1 MQCAVEQDQP
11 LKKTISIIRSIIRE
25 NGFFLLSLGQTAML
39 ALFALLLLQAVA
51 YGYFA
56 ATIPLH
62 YDEWNSWRFFSGD
75 SFRSVLTY
83 YPAPNNHVFYN
94 LVARC
99 FVVMKIDSETA
110 IRLPSVVASVLTS
123 YYFFKLCRNAF
134 GTLLSLGLLAILIV
148 FYNYIFYSVEARGYS
163 FVNLFCVLLMYAS
176 GKLSEGY
183 SRTKYRFLF
192 IVSQFLGVFT
202 VPSFLYVM
210 FPAGV
215 LLFVYLLKERSL
227 KKLILFAGDYC
238 IVAILI
244 FAGYSGILFIGDPQ
258 QLLHPETWT
267 DKFSFGDSAWSQHL
281 SLYLGM
287 RFYELFGYYQ
297 VHLAG
302 VLIILSV
309 IYHISRFGV
318 RHSFLCLLCAF
329 MFFSPAIIVILHG
342 VFPFGRTFYY
352 LLFPSLIALGFITVA
367 STAFLKNGR
376 LHGFL
381 RRYNPLFY
389 TALILAVTIKVSS
402 FGVTHHM
409 AALWDYKLSW
419 LRESKLL
426 PAMHGIR
433 EISRTTT
440 GNEFYPA
447 EVISHMCAKN
457 YPDNNVR
464 ITVLDS
470 IRDQDLLVINESEL
484 SAFWK
489 RLQGYEC
496 MMGYADT
503 WIFMSK
509 DLAKDVKL
517 RQVASGAN

>member
-1 MQCAVEQDQP
+1 
-11 LKKTISIIRSIIRE
+11 LKIINGIIRSIARE
-25 NGFFLLSLGQTAML
+25 NRFFLLSLGQTARL
-39 ALFALLLLQAVA
+39 ALFVLLTLQVVV

-99 FVVMKIDSETA
+99 FVILKIDSETA

-123 YYFFKLCRNAF
+123 YYFFKLCKNRF
-134 GTLLSLGLLAILIV
+134 GTLLSFGLLTILIV

-163 FVNLFCVLLMYAS
+163 FVNLFCVLLMYS
-176 GKLSEGY
+176 SNKLSGGY
-183 SRTKYRFLF
+183 SGTRYRFLF
-192 IVSQFLGVFT
+192 IASQFLGVFT

-210 FPAGV
+210 FPAGL
-215 LLFVYLLKERSL
+215 LLFIFLLTGKSFR
-227 KKLILFAGDYC
+227 KLILFSGDYC

-244 FAGYSGILFIGDPQ
+244 IAGYSGILFIGDPQ
-258 QLLHPETWT
+258 QLLHPEAWT
-267 DKFSFGDSAWSQHL
+267 DKFSFSDTAWSQHL

-297 VHLAG
+297 VHLAS

-309 IYHISRFGV
+309 VHHISRFGA

-329 MFFSPAIIVILHG
+329 MFFSPAIIVMLHG

-352 LLFPSLIALGFITVA
+352 LLFPSLIALGFITDA
-367 STAFLKNGR
+367 STAFLKNGK

-381 RRYNPLFY
+381 RRCNPLFY
-389 TALILAVTIKVSS
+389 AALILAATIKVSS
-402 FGVTHHM
+402 FGKTHHM

-433 EISRTTT
+433 EISRTTA

-447 EVISHMCAKN
+447 EVISHMCAKSF
-457 YPDNNVR
+457 PDNNVR
-464 ITVLDS
+464 ITLLDS
-470 IRDQDLLVINESEL
+470 IRDQDLLVISESEL
-484 SAFWK
+484 STFWK

-509 DLAKDVKL
+509 NLAKDVNL
-517 RQVASGAN
+517 RQAASGSK